1 MLQEKATLL
10 KAFEGI
16 DQGNLSSFC
25 GVEVDIK
32 DNGITLSMQ
41 YYWEKIMKRFGIS
54 KTSKDDKPIKTKINR
69 TDCPAKVN
77 EERNAG
83 TPTPPSPEPLP
94 EPSPGGGE
102 PENDTDVDVIF
113 VSGLV
118 SAISFNSQ
126 VNAFKDAYT
135 SDAIIKSFTFE
146 TSNLP
151 AIKEVL
157 KLNPKIPIFL
167 FSAGCQRITGL
178 IDNPNLDKAKVFL
191 IEPYTVNTVGRR
203 NIESAID
210 SGVPSKNVYV
220 GPTSD
225 RGKNIDRDTTK
236 VPSGTGHLD
245 ALKLAAKEKQQ

>member
-1 MLQEKATLL
+1 MAQPILDSEEFIDNLIKLIETHLLTVEGTFFTTATYPPSVTP
-10 KAFEGI
+10 
-16 DQGNLSSFC
+16 QP
-25 GVEVDIK
+25 GVASWKGYEIPTPDE
-32 DNGITLSMQ
+32 
-41 YYWEKIMKRFGIS
+41 Y
-54 KTSKDDKPIKTKINR
+54 DKQQ
-69 TDCPAKVN
+69 KVN

-203 NIESAID
+203 NMESAID

-245 ALKLAAKEKQQ
+245 ALKLAAKENQQ